1 MPKPPV
7 RQSVWLPASRNKSN
21 LGLTIMESGPR
32 FFRARYSYL
41 SHRGQKITPMRG
53 IDEKKS
59 RSSHQVF
66 VKFIKFV
73 IISDVL

>member
-1 MPKPPV
+1 MHDTV
-7 RQSVWLPASRNKSN
+7 IS
-21 LGLTIMESGPR
+21 LTGVK
-32 FFRARYSYL
+32 
-41 SHRGQKITPMRG
+41 KITPMRG